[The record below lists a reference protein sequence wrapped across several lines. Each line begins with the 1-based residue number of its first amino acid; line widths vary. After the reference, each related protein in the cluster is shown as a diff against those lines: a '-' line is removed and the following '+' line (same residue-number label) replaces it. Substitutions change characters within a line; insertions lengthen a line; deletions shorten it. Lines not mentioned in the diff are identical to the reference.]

1 MRLDNLTHSLFG
13 LTLARTPLSRAGR
26 GTTAALFLAS
36 NAPDA
41 DIVVTLG
48 GTANY
53 LEFHRG
59 PTHGPL
65 GVVGLAAIVAGLAW
79 AGSRRWTR
87 GSTEPPA
94 SFLSLWLI
102 SMLGIV
108 GHILMDLPTSYGT
121 RPLSPFSWTWFT
133 LDWMPIV
140 DIYLLAIFGA
150 TFWFAR
156 KAGAGPDGRLR
167 RQRFAFMALGLMALD
182 YGTRGLSHHRA
193 IAEAPSAFEE
203 RLPGWCADG
212 IRPAG
217 GLDWWPRRSAAEERN
232 LNAGR
237 CLVELAAMPDFL
249 SPFRWRLVAH
259 LSNAYEV
266 RDIDLMAGT
275 GLSAQEPLPE
285 RVLPTRVPNQWT
297 PAVLR
302 AATAPTARV
311 FLGFSRFPAARSTL
325 QADGST
331 LVQWSDL
338 RFLQGD
344 LDDPRQFRRG
354 LFGATVLVGPDGQVR
369 EDRLGP

>member
-1 MRLDNLTHSLFG
+1 MDNLTHSLFG

-26 GTTAALFLAS
+26 GTTAALLLAS

-41 DIVVTLG
+41 DVVVTLG

-53 LEFHRG
+53 LAFHRG
-59 PTHGPL
+59 PSHGPL
-65 GVVGLAAIVAGLAW
+65 GVIGLAAVVAGLVW
-79 AGSRRWTR
+79 LGNRRWKGT
-87 GSTEPPA
+87 GADPDA
-94 SFLSLWLI
+94 SYLSLWLI
-102 SMLGIV
+102 SMLGVI
-108 GHILMDLPTSYGT
+108 GHIGLDLPTSYGT

-140 DIYLLAIFGA
+140 DIYLLAIFGV
-150 TFWFAR
+150 TFWLAR
-156 KAGAGPDGRLR
+156 KAGAGPEGRLR
-167 RQRFAFMALGLMALD
+167 RQQFATIALVLMALN
-182 YGTRGLSHHRA
+182 YGVRGLAHTRA
-193 IAEAPSAFEE
+193 LAQAPAAFDG
-203 RLPGWCADG
+203 RLPEWCAQGVRPG
-212 IRPAG
+212 I
-217 GLDWWPRRSAAEERN
+217 GLDWWPRRTAAGERD

-249 SPFRWRLVAH
+249 SPFRWRLVAQ

-266 RDIDLMAGT
+266 RDVDLIGGT

-285 RVLPTRVPNQWT
+285 RVLPARVPNQWT
-297 PAVLR
+297 PAVLK

-311 FLGFSRFPAARSTL
+311 FLGFSRFPAARSTE
-325 QADGST
+325 QPDGST

-338 RFLQGD
+338 RFVQGD

-354 LFGATVLVGPDGQVR
+354 LFGATVLVGPDGAIR